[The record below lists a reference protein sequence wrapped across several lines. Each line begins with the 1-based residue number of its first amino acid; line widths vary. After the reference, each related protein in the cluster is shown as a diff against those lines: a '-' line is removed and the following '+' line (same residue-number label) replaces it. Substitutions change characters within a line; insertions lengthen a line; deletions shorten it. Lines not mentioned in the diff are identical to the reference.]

1 MALLLHFVLFV
12 YASADTQRYEKGDSM
27 PLYADTIAPYNNP
40 TETYP
45 YYNLPFCK
53 PSSLVAKS
61 QSMGEVLQGSRKV
74 YSPFEVP
81 FAKPFT
87 KRSLC
92 TVELSAAEG
101 NAFIRAIDSHYY
113 YTLWYDEIPIRDH
126 IGVVEGGR
134 HYLFT
139 HYAFRFT
146 FNHDRVI
153 EAVLDGDQRARVEIH
168 PDRGTAVEFTYSA
181 DWTQTTVSF
190 ADRAANN
197 ANAFFEEEIDV
208 QWFSIVNSFVLV
220 ILLTGF
226 LAFIVLRILKKDYQK
241 YMQLDEEDEPDD
253 ETGWKLLHGD
263 VFRKPVHVTAFCA
276 LMGTGSQLLLLFVC
290 MLTLA
295 VVGVFYPYGRG
306 TMYAAIILLY
316 AATATLSGAVSGLWY
331 RRLGNQEGK
340 LRITLAA
347 SLLFPAPVFGVWAV
361 LNSIA
366 WAHGSTMALPFGTV
380 CAILWLFFGATIP
393 FTAVGVSI
401 GGQFAVPWESIVPCR
416 TKTQSR
422 TVPQGPW
429 YTSIPAHLFVA
440 GFLPFSAIFVEL
452 YYAFISLWG
461 HQLYTPYGILYLCFG
476 VLLVVDASITV
487 SLTYLQLSMEDHR
500 WWPVSLFSGGS
511 TAAFVFVYSF
521 YFLVRESHMSGFLQV
536 SYFVGY
542 SLVLCYGLFL
552 MLAAV
557 GWYCS
562 YIFVKQIYASIKCD

>member
-1 MALLLHFVLFV
+1 MHFKSQAMANLERLRRVFGGVIRSTTMRMFSACADEFVPQCTSLGFAGWPVYLSHCFSLKCSSLLL
-12 YASADTQRYEKGDSM
+12 
-27 PLYADTIAPYNNP
+27 
-40 TETYP
+40 
-45 YYNLPFCK
+45 
-53 PSSLVAKS
+53 
-61 QSMGEVLQGSRKV
+61 VLQLCGSVR
-74 YSPFEVP
+74 YCRPS
-81 FAKPFT
+81 
-87 KRSLC
+87 
-92 TVELSAAEG
+92 
-101 NAFIRAIDSHYY
+101 
-113 YTLWYDEIPIRDH
+113 
-126 IGVVEGGR
+126 
-134 HYLFT
+134 
-139 HYAFRFT
+139 
-146 FNHDRVI
+146 
-153 EAVLDGDQRARVEIH
+153 
-168 PDRGTAVEFTYSA
+168 
-181 DWTQTTVSF
+181 
-190 ADRAANN
+190 
-197 ANAFFEEEIDV
+197 
-208 QWFSIVNSFVLV
+208 
-220 ILLTGF
+220 
-226 LAFIVLRILKKDYQK
+226 
-241 YMQLDEEDEPDD
+241 
-253 ETGWKLLHGD
+253 
-263 VFRKPVHVTAFCA
+263 
-276 LMGTGSQLLLLFVC
+276 
-290 MLTLA
+290 
-295 VVGVFYPYGRG
+295 
-306 TMYAAIILLY
+306 
-316 AATATLSGAVSGLWY
+316 
-331 RRLGNQEGK
+331 NQEGK